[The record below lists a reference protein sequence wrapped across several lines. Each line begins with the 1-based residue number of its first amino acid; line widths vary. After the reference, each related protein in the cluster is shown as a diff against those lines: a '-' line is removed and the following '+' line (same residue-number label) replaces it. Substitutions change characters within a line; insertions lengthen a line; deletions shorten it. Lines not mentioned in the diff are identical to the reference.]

1 MTRWFHMTLLLLACL
16 SALVSCD
23 KQEDIDRAYTD
34 YRYDIVTYLG
44 RNDRGAVFEYLGRDD
59 STAVKL
65 QSQTEVSEDI
75 KTNQRV
81 LLRYDFAD
89 AVPAAKR
96 DIEVYGCSSIFT
108 DSLRQTDVSPDSLPC
123 HEIKL
128 RSLWRTGEFINLHCL
143 VEFTNKARTFMLVA
157 DGKTLE
163 NDTVD
168 CYLVHDLRGE
178 RGTFWRDCYAS
189 FNVGALW
196 KRSYFKCL
204 RIHVNDVTFPKT
216 PFYDF
221 NKTIITNN

>member
-1 MTRWFHMTLLLLACL
+1 MTRWCHIVLMLLACL
-16 SALVSCD
+16 PAIVSCD

-59 STAVKL
+59 SIAVKL
-65 QSQTEVSEDI
+65 QSQTNVNEDI

-81 LLRYDFAD
+81 LLRYNFVDQ
-89 AVPAAKR
+89 VPADSR
-96 DIEVYGCSSIFT
+96 DIEVYSCNNIFT
-108 DSLRQTDVSPDSLPC
+108 DSLRQTQAAPDSLPR
-123 HEIKL
+123 HEVKL
-128 RSLWRTGEFINLHCL
+128 RSLWRTGEFINLNCQ
-143 VEFTNKARTFMLVA
+143 VEYTNKARTLMLVA
-157 DGKTLE
+157 DGNTLE
-163 NDTVD
+163 RDTVD

-204 RIHVNDVTFPKT
+204 RIHVNDVTYPNT
-216 PFYDF
+216 LYYDF
-221 NKTIITNN
+221 NK